1 MDFFDWWK
9 KSSKEA
15 SEAHYALRF
24 DQGELNEI
32 RHGNL
37 SDSAKRKVQSR
48 MASLK
53 KRSIALWIGCGIPS
67 VLFALTVLSILG
79 FVFFRAFWQN
89 ARNPIVWFLVILFLF
104 VTIAIL
110 LFAVKIFFEWRR
122 RRSGTFVDLESNKVG
137 IARGKVFI
145 KISRTENSF
154 NISYF
159 MNNVGYIL
167 FDDALGWEIH
177 THFFGG
183 PNITGQVSRETKED
197 YIFYYLPESKRLLHF
212 ESAQN

>member
-1 MDFFDWWK
+1 MDFVEWWK
-9 KSSKEA
+9 KTSKEA

-24 DQGELNEI
+24 DEGELNEI
-32 RHGNL
+32 RRGSL
-37 SDSAKRKVQSR
+37 SDSAEGKVRSR
-48 MASLK
+48 LASLK

-67 VLFALTVLSILG
+67 VLFALTAISVLG

-89 ARNPIVWFLVILFLF
+89 ARNPIVWILIIFFLF

-110 LFAVKIFFEWRR
+110 LFAVKIFFEWQR
-122 RRSGTFVDLESNKVG
+122 RRSGTAVDLQSNKVG

-145 KISRTENSF
+145 KISHTENSF

-159 MNNVGYIL
+159 MNNVEYIL

-183 PNITGQVSRETKED
+183 PNITGQSSRETRED
-197 YIFYYLPESKRLLHF
+197 YIFYFLPESKRLLHF
-212 ESAQN
+212 ELARN